1 MPHLRTYYL
10 RNPISTQVQLTHSR
24 KERTSLRSYGW
35 IDATKAQYD
44 AYVSA
49 LVESKVRK
57 FITGLP
63 SLH

>member
-1 MPHLRTYYL
+1 MPHLHTYYL

-24 KERTSLRSYGW
+24 DEARSLTRYGW
-35 IDATKAQYD
+35 TDATKAQYD

-57 FITGLP
+57 FVTGLS